1 MVPYHAAGRQIHLDY
16 HNSPLIPGIAADF
29 DPDDFAQTLAEAHI
43 NSVCVFAVCA
53 QGMSYY
59 PTKVGMPH
67 PHLARPD
74 LLGEMIEALHRRSI
88 RAPIYCCIGWEE
100 RISQD
105 FPQWRSLNADGTYAN
120 IALSADNVTRQP
132 AQWKYNCLAHPE
144 YHDYIEAY
152 INEILDGYDVDGM
165 FIDIVMMPVNG
176 DFHDVC
182 RRERADGGYSDDA
195 AGLIRYE
202 SDTQARFCQR
212 FSQQVLGRHPGANL
226 FFNSH
231 NLAFTDHR
239 YGWRARQAYQT
250 HAEIES
256 LPSGFWG
263 YSHFPRLGR
272 QAAGWGDKAFNGM
285 TGRFQKM
292 WGDFGGIKPNAAL
305 EYECF
310 RTQAIG
316 GLCSVGDQLHPR
328 GTLDA
333 GAYRLIGDVYKQVA
347 EAEPF
352 YENTT
357 PAPQAAIYATLTAGD
372 DPHGAERA
380 LEAANTLCEELRL
393 EALVI
398 DDADDL
404 DGYELVILPD
414 RVTVT
419 EALIAKLKAYHAA
432 GGKVLLSHRSG
443 FDASGAFRL
452 DAFPL
457 RFLGDE
463 PIVPNYWNWPAD
475 APADFRVVYT
485 QGKRLAEPEA
495 PARTLIKRSPSYFNR
510 TDFAFCSHYQTPPDP
525 TAPTRPAAIA
535 GPGFV
540 YFADP
545 VFHEYRESGS
555 VYMREAVALAINELG
570 VTPIVGDG
578 LDLHVRAYARRL
590 GDDLRLTLLNYL
602 PSRKCF
608 AIDVID
614 DALSFAGQTLRFD
627 RPVETVR
634 VRDGEPLAQSEAN
647 GFTLPAHARGRL
659 LLEVPGFYA
668 SR

>member
-1 MVPYHAAGRQIHLDY
+1 MVPYQAASRQIHLDY

-29 DPDDFAQTLAEAHI
+29 DPDAFAQTMADAHV

-59 PTKVGMPH
+59 PTKVGVVH
-67 PHLARPD
+67 PHLTRPD

-88 RAPIYCCIGWEE
+88 RAPIYCSIAWEE
-100 RISQD
+100 RISRE
-105 FPQWRSLNADGTYAN
+105 FPQWRSLNADGTYATVG
-120 IALSADNVTRQP
+120 LSADNVTQQP
-132 AQWKYNCLAHPE
+132 ARWKYNCLAHPE

-152 INEILDGYDVDGM
+152 LNEILEGYNVDGLFVDM
-165 FIDIVMMPVNG
+165 VVQPVAG
-176 DFHDVC
+176 DFHEVC
-182 RRERADGGYSDDA
+182 RRERADMGYGDDPA
-195 AGLIRYE
+195 SLIRYE
-202 SDTQARFCQR
+202 SDTQARFCER
-212 FSQQVLGRHPGANL
+212 FSKQILGRHPDASV

-231 NLAFTDHR
+231 NLAATDHR
-239 YGWRARQAYQT
+239 YGWRARQAHQT

-292 WGDFGGIKPNAAL
+292 WGDFGGIKPKSAL

-328 GTLDA
+328 ATLDA
-333 GAYRLIGDVYKQVA
+333 GAYKLIGDVYQQV
-347 EAEPF
+347 EDAEPF
-352 YENTT
+352 YEGTSL
-357 PAPQAAIYATLTAGD
+357 APQAAIYATITPGD
-372 DPHGAERA
+372 DLHESECA
-380 LEAANTLCEELRL
+380 LEAANTLCEEHRL
-393 EALVI
+393 EAVVI
-398 DDADDL
+398 DDADEL

-414 RVTVT
+414 RVTLT
-419 EALIAKLKAYHAA
+419 EPLVAKLKAYHAA
-432 GGKVLLSHRSG
+432 GGKLLLSHRSG
-443 FDASGAFRL
+443 FDASSEFRL
-452 DAFPL
+452 DALPL
-457 RFLGDE
+457 NFLGDE
-463 PIVPNYWNWPAD
+463 ELVPNYWNWPAHK
-475 APADFRVVYT
+475 PVDFRVVYK

-525 TAPTRPAAIA
+525 TAPTSPAAIA

-540 YFADP
+540 YFADR

-555 VYMREAVALAINELG
+555 IYMREAFALALTKLG

-578 LDLHVRAYARRL
+578 LDLHVHVYARRH

-602 PSRKCF
+602 PARKCF

-614 DALSFAGQTLRFD
+614 DALAFAGQTLRFD
-627 RPVETVR
+627 RPVDTVR
-634 VRDGEPLAQSEAN
+634 VWGGDALAQAEGD

-659 LLEVPGFYA
+659 LLEVPGFY
-668 SR
+668 R